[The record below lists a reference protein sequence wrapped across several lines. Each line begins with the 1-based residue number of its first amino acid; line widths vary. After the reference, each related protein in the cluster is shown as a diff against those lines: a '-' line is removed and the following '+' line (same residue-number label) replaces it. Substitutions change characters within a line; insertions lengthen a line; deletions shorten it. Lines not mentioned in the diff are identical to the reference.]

1 MGWVIEL
8 LLLEPAQIA
17 HCPALLPR
25 LDATVLEHEGA
36 HLLTM
41 NAQHFDRCGSGPDEI
56 AHRTRGLR
64 QGPKPP
70 SARRREAASPRRPNP
85 DGSSSP
91 DRPAFAE
98 STKAP
103 PPCTCDLGAC
113 PSSGGIFGTNSD
125 SL

>member
-41 NAQHFDRCGSGPDEI
+41 NAQHFDRCGSCPDEI
-56 AHRTRGLR
+56 AHRLVAFVRDPNRRQLAGAKQPR
-64 QGPKPP
+64 QGDRIPTVRLHPIARL
-70 SARRREAASPRRPNP
+70 SRNQRRRHHRALV
-85 DGSSSP
+85 
-91 DRPAFAE
+91 
-98 STKAP
+98 T
-103 PPCTCDLGAC
+103 
-113 PSSGGIFGTNSD
+113 
-125 SL
+125 